1 MNWECYRQKNALIKC
16 NEINRLDNTH
26 LHKIVRPEKAN
37 SAARPCENLFQMTR
51 IALVYFD
58 AGGGHRNAAMA
69 LEQAIKQLNQPWET
83 HLVNLQ
89 ELLDSLD
96 IIRRLTGLRIQDA
109 YNRMLRNGWTLGS
122 PQLMRML
129 QGLIWVYHG
138 QTVRLLEKYWREL
151 RPDMVV
157 SLIPHFN
164 RALCESLRKACPG
177 KPFVTILTDI
187 ADYPPHFWIERQ
199 EQFLICGSERAVQ
212 QARELGH
219 PAERIFQTSG
229 MILNPRFYNY
239 SPIDR
244 DAERLKHGLEAARV
258 TVLVLFGGQGARKKM
273 LDIDARLSES
283 GLPIQ
288 LILICGK
295 NERLQAELRAQVRPM
310 PRLIEGFTTNVPYYM
325 QLADCFVGKPGPGS
339 IAEALEMGLPI
350 IVERNAWTLPQ
361 ERYNAVWVREKQVGL
376 VVKNFDHIVDVV
388 QQLLEKETFAKFRCN
403 AKKMRNRALFE
414 IPEILSRILQE
425 SNN

>member
-1 MNWECYRQKNALIKC
+1 
-16 NEINRLDNTH
+16 
-26 LHKIVRPEKAN
+26 
-37 SAARPCENLFQMTR
+37 MTR

-138 QTVRLLEKYWREL
+138 KTVRLLERYWREM

-164 RALCESLRKACPG
+164 RALCDSLRNACPG

-219 PAERIFQTSG
+219 SAERIFQTSG

-244 DAERLKHGLEAARV
+244 EVERLKHGLEAARV

-361 ERYNAVWVREKQVGL
+361 ERYNAVWVREKEVGL

-388 QQLLEKETFAKFRCN
+388 QQLLEKETFAEFRCN

-425 SNN
+425 SNS

>member
-1 MNWECYRQKNALIKC
+1 
-16 NEINRLDNTH
+16 
-26 LHKIVRPEKAN
+26 
-37 SAARPCENLFQMTR
+37 MTR

-109 YNRMLRNGWTLGS
+109 YNRMLQNGWTLGS

-129 QGLIWVYHG
+129 QALIWVYHG
-138 QTVRLLEKYWREL
+138 KTVRLLESYWLEMK
-151 RPDMVV
+151 PDMVV

-164 RALCESLRKACPG
+164 RALCDSLRKACPG

-212 QARELGH
+212 QAREVGH
-219 PAERIFQTSG
+219 PVESIFQTSG

-244 DAERLKHGLEAARV
+244 QAERLKHGLEAARV

-376 VVKNFDHIVDVV
+376 VVKNFDHIVDSVR
-388 QQLLEKETFAKFRCN
+388 QLLEKETFAKFRCN

-425 SNN
+425 SNS

>member
-1 MNWECYRQKNALIKC
+1 
-16 NEINRLDNTH
+16 
-26 LHKIVRPEKAN
+26 
-37 SAARPCENLFQMTR
+37 MTR

-69 LEQAIKQLNQPWET
+69 LEQAIKPLNQPWET

-89 ELLDSLD
+89 EILDSID

-109 YNRMLRNGWTLGS
+109 YNRMLRDGWTLGS
-122 PQLMRML
+122 PQLMRVL

-138 QTVRLLEKYWREL
+138 KTVRLLERYWREM

-157 SLIPHFN
+157 PLIPHFN
-164 RALCESLRKACPG
+164 RALCDSLRNACPG

-219 PAERIFQTSG
+219 SAERIFQTSG

-244 DAERLKHGLEAARV
+244 EVERLKHGLEAARV

-295 NERLQAELRAQVRPM
+295 NERLQAELRAQVQPM

-361 ERYNAVWVREKQVGL
+361 ERYNAVWVREKEVGL

-388 QQLLEKETFAKFRCN
+388 QQLLEKETFAEFRCN

-425 SNN
+425 SNS

>member
-1 MNWECYRQKNALIKC
+1 MK
-16 NEINRLDNTH
+16 
-26 LHKIVRPEKAN
+26 
-37 SAARPCENLFQMTR
+37 R

-69 LEQAIKQLNQPWET
+69 LEQVVKQSSLPWEVQ
-83 HLVNLQ
+83 LVNLQ
-89 ELLDSLD
+89 DILDSID

-109 YNRMLRNGWTLGS
+109 YNRMLQNGWTLGS

-129 QGLIWVYHG
+129 QGLIWMYHRK
-138 QTVRLLEKYWREL
+138 TVRLLERYWQDMK
-151 RPDMVV
+151 PDLVV
-157 SLIPHFN
+157 SLVPHFN
-164 RALCESLRKACPG
+164 RALCESLRNECPG

-199 EQFLICGSERAVQ
+199 EQFLICGSERAVE

-219 PAERIFQTSG
+219 PDRRIFQTSG

-239 SPIDR
+239 APIDQP
-244 DAERLKHGLEAARV
+244 AERVKQGLEAERV
-258 TVLVLFGGQGARKKM
+258 TGLVLFGGQGARKKM
-273 LDIDARLSES
+273 LEIDQKLSQS

-288 LILICGK
+288 LISICGK
-295 NERLQAELRAQVRPM
+295 NERLLAELRAQSRPI
-310 PRLIEGFTTNVPYYM
+310 PRLLEGFTTNVPYYM
-325 QLADCFVGKPGPGS
+325 QLADFFIGKPGPGS
-339 IAEALEMGLPI
+339 IAEAIEMGLPA

-361 ERYNAVWVREKQVGL
+361 ERYNTVWVREKKVGL
-376 VVKNFDHIVDVV
+376 VVKNFDNIVEAV
-388 QQLLEKETFAKFRCN
+388 QQLLAKETFAQFRCN

-425 SNN
+425 SNT

>member
-1 MNWECYRQKNALIKC
+1 
-16 NEINRLDNTH
+16 
-26 LHKIVRPEKAN
+26 
-37 SAARPCENLFQMTR
+37 MTR

-138 QTVRLLEKYWREL
+138 KTVRLLERYWREM

-164 RALCESLRKACPG
+164 RALCDSLRNACPG

-219 PAERIFQTSG
+219 SAERIFQTSG

-244 DAERLKHGLEAARV
+244 EVERLKHGLEAARV

-295 NERLQAELRAQVRPM
+295 NEHLQAELRAQVRPM

-361 ERYNAVWVREKQVGL
+361 ERYNAVWVREKEVGL

-388 QQLLEKETFAKFRCN
+388 QQLLEKETFAEFRCN

-425 SNN
+425 SNS

>member
-1 MNWECYRQKNALIKC
+1 
-16 NEINRLDNTH
+16 
-26 LHKIVRPEKAN
+26 
-37 SAARPCENLFQMTR
+37 MTR

-69 LEQAIKQLNQPWET
+69 LEQAIKPLNQPWET

-89 ELLDSLD
+89 EILDSID

-138 QTVRLLEKYWREL
+138 KTVRLLERYWREL

-164 RALCESLRKACPG
+164 RALCDSLRNACPG

-219 PAERIFQTSG
+219 SAERIFQTSG

-244 DAERLKHGLEAARV
+244 EVERLKHGLEAARV

-288 LILICGK
+288 VILICGK

-361 ERYNAVWVREKQVGL
+361 ERYNAVWVREKEVGL

-388 QQLLEKETFAKFRCN
+388 QQLLEKETFAEFRCN

-425 SNN
+425 SNS

>member
-1 MNWECYRQKNALIKC
+1 
-16 NEINRLDNTH
+16 
-26 LHKIVRPEKAN
+26 
-37 SAARPCENLFQMTR
+37 MTR

-69 LEQAIKQLNQPWET
+69 LEQTIKQLNQPWET

-138 QTVRLLEKYWREL
+138 KTVRLLERYWREM

-164 RALCESLRKACPG
+164 RALCDSLRNACPG

-219 PAERIFQTSG
+219 SAERIFQTSG

-244 DAERLKHGLEAARV
+244 EVERLKHGLEAARV

-339 IAEALEMGLPI
+339 IAEALEMELPI

-361 ERYNAVWVREKQVGL
+361 ERYNAVWVQEKQVGL
-376 VVKNFDHIVDVV
+376 VVKNFDQIVDVV

-425 SNN
+425 SNS

>member
-1 MNWECYRQKNALIKC
+1 
-16 NEINRLDNTH
+16 
-26 LHKIVRPEKAN
+26 
-37 SAARPCENLFQMTR
+37 MTR

-69 LEQAIKQLNQPWET
+69 LEQAIKQLNQPWEI

-89 ELLDSLD
+89 EMLDSLD

-109 YNRMLRNGWTLGS
+109 YNRMLQNGWTLGS

-129 QGLIWVYHG
+129 QALIWAYHG
-138 QTVRLLEKYWREL
+138 KTVRLLESYWREMK
-151 RPDMVV
+151 PDMVV

-164 RALCESLRKACPG
+164 RALCESLRKARPG

-199 EQFLICGSERAVQ
+199 EQFLICGSDRAVQ

-219 PAERIFQTSG
+219 PSERIFQTSG

-273 LDIDARLSES
+273 LDIDRRLSES

-295 NERLQAELRAQVRPM
+295 NERLQAELRAQARPI
-310 PRLIEGFTTNVPYYM
+310 PRLIEGFTTNIPYYM
-325 QLADCFVGKPGPGS
+325 QLADRLVGKPGPGS
-339 IAEALEMGLPI
+339 IAEALEMGLPV

-376 VVKNFDHIVDVV
+376 VVKNFDHIVDAV
-388 QQLLEKETFAKFRCN
+388 QQLLEKATFDKFRCN

>member
-1 MNWECYRQKNALIKC
+1 
-16 NEINRLDNTH
+16 
-26 LHKIVRPEKAN
+26 
-37 SAARPCENLFQMTR
+37 MTR

-96 IIRRLTGLRIQDA
+96 IIRRLTGLRIQDT

-138 QTVRLLEKYWREL
+138 KTVRLLESYWLEMK
-151 RPDMVV
+151 PDIVV

-164 RALCESLRKACPG
+164 RALCDSLRNACPG

-219 PAERIFQTSG
+219 SAERIFQTSG

-244 DAERLKHGLEAARV
+244 EVERLKHGLEAARV

-361 ERYNAVWVREKQVGL
+361 ERYNAVWVREKEVGL

-388 QQLLEKETFAKFRCN
+388 QQLLEKETFAEFRCN

-425 SNN
+425 SNS

>member
-1 MNWECYRQKNALIKC
+1 
-16 NEINRLDNTH
+16 
-26 LHKIVRPEKAN
+26 
-37 SAARPCENLFQMTR
+37 MTR

-89 ELLDSLD
+89 EILDSLD

-138 QTVRLLEKYWREL
+138 KTVRLLERYWREL
-151 RPDMVV
+151 KPDMVV

-229 MILNPRFYNY
+229 MILNPRFYDY

-295 NERLQAELRAQVRPM
+295 NERLQAELRAQPRPM

-361 ERYNAVWVREKQVGL
+361 ERYNAVWVREKEVGL

-414 IPEILSRILQE
+414 IPEILSRILQD
-425 SNN
+425 SNS

>member
-1 MNWECYRQKNALIKC
+1 
-16 NEINRLDNTH
+16 
-26 LHKIVRPEKAN
+26 
-37 SAARPCENLFQMTR
+37 MTR

-138 QTVRLLEKYWREL
+138 KTVRLLERYWREM

-164 RALCESLRKACPG
+164 RALCDSLRNACPG

-219 PAERIFQTSG
+219 SAERIFQTSG

-244 DAERLKHGLEAARV
+244 EVERLKHGLEAARV
-258 TVLVLFGGQGARKKM
+258 TVLVLFGGQGARRKM

-295 NERLQAELRAQVRPM
+295 NERLQAELRAQIRPM

-339 IAEALEMGLPI
+339 IAEALEMGLPV

-361 ERYNAVWVREKQVGL
+361 ERYNAVWVRQKQVGL
-376 VVKNFDHIVDVV
+376 VVKNFAHIADAV
-388 QQLLEKETFAKFRCN
+388 QQLLEKEAFAKFRCN

-425 SNN
+425 SNS

>member
-1 MNWECYRQKNALIKC
+1 MK
-16 NEINRLDNTH
+16 
-26 LHKIVRPEKAN
+26 
-37 SAARPCENLFQMTR
+37 R

-69 LEQAIKQLNQPWET
+69 LEQAIKQLDQPWET
-83 HLVNLQ
+83 YLVNLQ
-89 ELLDSLD
+89 EVLDSLD

-122 PQLMRML
+122 PELMRML
-129 QGLIWVYHG
+129 QGLIWIYHRK
-138 QTVRLLEKYWREL
+138 TVRVLEGYWTQE
-151 RPDMVV
+151 RPDLVV

-199 EQFLICGSERAVQ
+199 EQFLICGSQRAVQ
-212 QARELGH
+212 QAQKLGH
-219 PAERIFQTSG
+219 TAERIFQTSG

-239 SPIDR
+239 SPVDR
-244 DAERLKHGLEAARV
+244 DAERVKHGLEPARD
-258 TVLVLFGGQGARKKM
+258 TALVLFGGQGARKKM
-273 LDIDARLSES
+273 LDIDRRLSES

-295 NERLQAELRAQVRPM
+295 NDRLQAELRAQTRAI
-310 PRLIEGFTTNVPYYM
+310 PRLIEGFTTNIPYYM
-325 QLADCFVGKPGPGS
+325 QLADFFVGKPGPAS

-350 IVERNAWTLPQ
+350 VVERNAWTLPQ

-376 VVKNFDHIVDVV
+376 VVKNFDHIVNAV
-388 QQLLEKETFAKFRCN
+388 QQLLENETFTKFRCN
-403 AKKMRNRALFE
+403 AKQMRNRALFE
-414 IPEILSRILQE
+414 IPEILSRVLLE
-425 SNN
+425 SND

>member
-1 MNWECYRQKNALIKC
+1 
-16 NEINRLDNTH
+16 
-26 LHKIVRPEKAN
+26 
-37 SAARPCENLFQMTR
+37 MTR
-51 IALVYFD
+51 IALLYFD

-138 QTVRLLEKYWREL
+138 KTVRLLERYWREM

-164 RALCESLRKACPG
+164 RALCDSLRNACPG

-219 PAERIFQTSG
+219 SAERIFQTSG

-244 DAERLKHGLEAARV
+244 EVERLKHGLEAARV

-376 VVKNFDHIVDVV
+376 VVKNFDHIVDAV

-425 SNN
+425 SNS

>member
-1 MNWECYRQKNALIKC
+1 
-16 NEINRLDNTH
+16 
-26 LHKIVRPEKAN
+26 
-37 SAARPCENLFQMTR
+37 MTR

-89 ELLDSLD
+89 EILDSLD

-138 QTVRLLEKYWREL
+138 KTVRLLERYWREL
-151 RPDMVV
+151 KPDMVV

-164 RALCESLRKACPG
+164 RALCDSLRKACPG

-229 MILNPRFYNY
+229 MILNPRFYDY

-361 ERYNAVWVREKQVGL
+361 ERYNAVWVREKEVGL

-425 SNN
+425 SNS